1 MKEADFDRVID
12 TLVCSRE
19 LITRLAGNLQIAE
32 KCVPDERREEYKA
45 AITSVDEYSVI
56 DTLSGLCWLI
66 DQVENKKIR

>member
-32 KCVPDERREEYKA
+32 KCVPEEREGEYKA